1 MVKSFR
7 FADSNMSLT
16 VLLSAI
22 ILLMFSLPPLQGAYA
37 VESFKGLP
45 FSVEIPETWA
55 YTETP
60 EPPIENVLG
69 VASYTSV
76 VLVPV
81 QFAELLI
88 QEKGD
93 IAMGNGSAAIV
104 FAKASDYSVKNAP
117 LDLYVKYRM
126 NEDDSINV
134 ISHQDTIVG
143 KEKAVKIEA
152 SKNDTSG
159 NIRLHEYLLLHKNEP
174 YVLRFITGPNDFE
187 RYLPEFELMVKSF
200 TFREN
205 NTDTK
210 S

>member
-1 MVKSFR
+1 MYLLLITTTTI
-7 FADSNMSLT
+7 SL
-16 VLLSAI
+16 L
-22 ILLMFSLPPLQGAYA
+22 FSLFYLQGAYSA
-37 VESFKGLP
+37 ETFKGLS
-45 FSVEIPETWA
+45 FSIEVPDTWA
-55 YTETP
+55 FTETP
-60 EPPIENVLG
+60 EPPIERVLG
-69 VASYTSV
+69 VSSYTSV

-88 QEKGD
+88 EEKGD
-93 IAMGNGSAAIV
+93 IEIGNGSAAVV

-152 SKNDTSG
+152 SQNDTSG
-159 NIRLHEYLLLHKNEP
+159 NIRLLEYLLLHKNEP